1 MKIMMVTNNNLTRS
15 NRTSVLVTQLVSIA
29 PLAVFR
35 VLFGGMMLASII
47 RFTLKGWINT
57 LYIKPVFYFSYYGF
71 EWVKPLSDPG
81 MYILFLVMALAALFL
96 MLGLF
101 YRFSAILFFT
111 TFTYVELIDK
121 TNYLNHYYFVSIIA
135 FLLIFLPAGCY
146 FSLDAYRKPQMRLTQ
161 IPRLFILILQLQ
173 LGIVYFFAGVAK
185 LNADWLLHAMPLRI
199 WLPAHTDFPLIGSLL
214 DKVWIAY
221 FFSWFGALYDLS
233 IPFLLLFKKT
243 RGLAY
248 FFVIAFHLMTFFLF
262 QIGMFPFIMIICTL
276 IFFPENIHQR
286 ILEIFT
292 RIIDRF
298 KFPQRAV
305 TDKTYTFAPFI
316 KQSFFLLLIVHFTL
330 QVLIPFRFLL
340 YPGKLFWTEQGY
352 RFSWRVMLM
361 EKAGKAFFY
370 VTDPATKRSGEAMM
384 DHDLTA
390 NQEKMMAT
398 QPDMILQYAHFL
410 KDKYIGLGIKK
421 PEIRVESYVSL
432 NGSGSRL
439 FIDKSVDLTKEQES
453 FKPKD
458 WILPFE
464 EQQKP

>member
-1 MKIMMVTNNNLTRS
+1 MMVTDANLTRS
-15 NRTSVLVTQLVSIA
+15 NPIGTLTSQLVSIA

-35 VLFGGMMLASII
+35 ILFGGMMLTSII
-47 RFTLKGWINT
+47 RFSLKGWIYT

-71 EWVKPLSDPG
+71 EWVKPLGDPG
-81 MYILFLVMALAALFL
+81 MYFLFFAMALAALFL

-101 YRFSAILFFT
+101 YRYAAVLFFA

-121 TNYLNHYYFVSIIA
+121 TNYLNHYYFVSIVA
-135 FLLIFLPAGCY
+135 FLMILLPAGSY
-146 FSLDAYRKPQMRLTQ
+146 FSLDALRKPQTRLTH
-161 IPRLFILILQLQ
+161 IPRLFILILQFQ
-173 LGIVYFFAGVAK
+173 LGMVYFFAGLAK
-185 LNADWLLHAMPLRI
+185 LNADWLLGAMPLRI
-199 WLPAHTDFPLIGSLL
+199 WLPAHTDLPLIGFLL

-276 IFFPENIHQR
+276 IFFPEQVHQR
-286 ILEIFT
+286 ILEKFRTIFS
-292 RIIDRF
+292 RL
-298 KFPQRAV
+298 KFPV
-305 TDKTYTFAPFI
+305 KLNTDKVHTFNPLI
-316 KQSFFLLLIVHFTL
+316 KRLLIGLLVVHFAL
-330 QVLIPFRFLL
+330 QILIPFRYLL

-370 VTDPATKRSGEAMM
+370 VTDGVTKRSGETMM
-384 DHDLTA
+384 DGDLTA

-410 KDKYIGLGIKK
+410 KTKYQTLGIKD
-421 PEIRVESYVSL
+421 PQIRVECYVTL

-439 FIDKSVDLTKEQES
+439 FIDKTVDLTRKQEG
-453 FKPKD
+453 FKTKD

-464 EQQKP
+464 EKKQ